1 MKPYDEFRIADRGL
15 RIWFFNSQFEIRNP
29 QSVLTMTLSDLSI
42 KNPVFAWMLMA
53 ALILFGWISFGRMG
67 VSQMPDVD
75 FPVISVTLTWEGAAP
90 EVMETDVVDVVE
102 DAITSIQGV
111 RDISSS
117 TRQGQATVTIE
128 FDLERNI
135 DVALQEVQTKIAQA
149 QLRLPRELD
158 PPVVIKLNPQD
169 QPIMWLGVSGDVPL
183 RDLMEYVQ
191 DHLKDQ
197 FQTINGVGEIFLGGF
212 LERNLRVWLDGEK
225 LQTYELT
232 VDDVINAIQREHAEV
247 PAGRIETAAKE
258 FNIRSM
264 GEALS
269 VEEFGNII
277 ITKRA
282 GVPIYKPIFLKDVA
296 TIEDG
301 LADTRR
307 LSRIM
312 GKPAI
317 GLGIKKQRGA
327 NEVAVAERVLKRM
340 KEIKPQLPKGI
351 ELGVNFDRTKFVKDS
366 VRELTFTLFL
376 SALLTSIVCWF
387 FLGSWS
393 ATLNILMAIPTS
405 IVGSFICL
413 YFFGFTLNTFT
424 LLGLSLAIGIVV
436 DDAIMVLEN
445 IVRYREQGVEK
456 VEAAQ
461 MGARQITFAAI
472 AATLAIIAI
481 FLPVAFMSGIIGK
494 FFYQF
499 GVTISVAVALS
510 LLEALTLA
518 PMRCS
523 QFLQVG
529 ERRTAIGRF
538 VEGSFRWLA
547 AGYERALTW
556 ILKDPVPRGPY
567 WLPKFFR
574 ILLTWLFARRTIVLI
589 VSFLI
594 FAGSLTIFP
603 RLRKEFVPSQD
614 QSMFLVRLQTPVGS
628 SIDFTDT
635 RFKQAEAFAMSRPE
649 ILRYYGAIGG
659 FGGGEVN
666 TGILFITFKPPRQR
680 PIVPP
685 NRHPLSQQEL
695 MVLFRK
701 QLNAIPDMK
710 AYVQDLSTIG
720 FSAQRGFPIE
730 MTVRGTDWDKLAEYS
745 ETMKGRMANSGL
757 MVDVDTDYLAG
768 VPEVRVRP
776 DRTKTAERG
785 VSIETIG
792 HTINAAIGGQRVAKY
807 TRGGRRYDVRVR
819 LIPTQRSQKE
829 DIERLWL
836 WNNRGEL
843 VQLKDVVQITEKPTL
858 LTITRKNR
866 ERAISVFAN
875 VAPGKSQA
883 DALKEAGRI
892 AKEVLPQGYR
902 AVFGGSTQTFK
913 ESFASLGFALILG
926 ILVSYMVLASQ
937 YNSYLHPITV
947 LLALPFSLSGAFLAL
962 WVGRQSLN
970 IYSFIGLILLMG
982 IVKKNSILL
991 VDFTNQLREQGQQV
1005 HDALMHACPV
1015 RLRPILMT
1023 SVSTIAAAAPPALAI
1038 GPGAETRIP
1047 MAVAVIGGVT
1057 LSTLLTLFVVPCAY
1071 SLFSRIERKRY
1082 GDLAPR

>member
-1 MKPYDEFRIADRGL
+1 
-15 RIWFFNSQFEIRNP
+15 
-29 QSVLTMTLSDLSI
+29 MTLSDLSI

-53 ALILFGWISFGRMG
+53 ALIVFGGISFQRMG

-75 FPVISVTLTWEGAAP
+75 FPVVSVTLTWEGAAP

-117 TRQGQATVTIE
+117 TRQGQATITVE
-128 FDLERNI
+128 FDLDRNI
-135 DVALQEVQTKIAQA
+135 DVALQDVQTKIAQA
-149 QLRLPRELD
+149 QQRLPREMD
-158 PPVVIKLNPQD
+158 PPVVVKVNPQD
-169 QPIMWLGVSGDVPL
+169 QPIMWLGVSGNVPM

-212 LERNLRVWLDGEK
+212 LERNLRVWVNADK
-225 LQTYELT
+225 LQAYQLT

-247 PAGRIETAAKE
+247 PAGRIETDAKE
-258 FNIRSM
+258 FNVRAM
-264 GEALS
+264 GEATTP
-269 VEEFGNII
+269 EEFGNII
-277 ITKRA
+277 IGRRA
-282 GVPIYKPIFLKDVA
+282 GQPIYTPLYLKDVA

-301 LADTRR
+301 LADRRR

-317 GLGIKKQRGA
+317 GLGIRKQRGA
-327 NEVAVAERVLKRM
+327 NEVAVAHRVLKRLE
-340 KEIKPQLPKGI
+340 EIRFQLPKGI
-351 ELGVNFDRTKFVKDS
+351 EIGVNFNRTKFIEDS
-366 VRELTFTLFL
+366 VRELTFTLIL
-376 SALLTSIVCWF
+376 SAMLTSVVCWF

-445 IVRYREQGVEK
+445 IVRYRERGIGP

-461 MGARQITFAAI
+461 LGARQITFAAI

-494 FFYQF
+494 FFFQF
-499 GVTISVAVALS
+499 GVTISIAVALS

-518 PMRCS
+518 PMRCA

-529 ERRTAIGRF
+529 ERQTRIGKAVEDSF
-538 VEGSFRWLA
+538 VWLA
-547 AGYERALTW
+547 QRYHATLEWALRHRQ
-556 ILKDPVPRGPY
+556 P
-567 WLPKFFR
+567 
-574 ILLTWLFARRTIVLI
+574 VLI
-589 VSFLI
+589 SAVLI
-594 FAGSLTIFP
+594 FVGSVALLP
-603 RLRKEFVPSQD
+603 LLRKEFVPAQD

-628 SIDFTDT
+628 SIDFTDK
-635 RFKQAEAFAMSRPE
+635 RFKAAEAFAMSRPE
-649 ILRYYGAIGG
+649 VARYYGAIGG

-666 TGILFITFKPPRQR
+666 AGMLFITFQSPQHR
-680 PIVPP
+680 PIVAP
-685 NRHPLSQQEL
+685 NHHRLSQQEL
-695 MVLFRK
+695 MILFRK
-701 QLNAIPDMK
+701 QLNAIPNVK
-710 AYVQDLSTIG
+710 AFVQDLSLSG

-730 MTVRGTDWDKLAEYS
+730 LTVRGSDWEKLATYA
-745 ETMKGRMANSGL
+745 ETIRERMAKSGL
-757 MVDVDTDYLAG
+757 MVDVDTDYLTG

-776 DRTKTAERG
+776 DRLKSAERG

-792 HTINAAIGGQRVAKY
+792 HTINALIGGERVGKY
-807 TRGGRRYDVRVR
+807 TKGGRRYDVRAR
-819 LIPTQRSQKE
+819 LIPTQRSQAE
-829 DIERLWL
+829 DIEKLWV

-843 VQLKDVVQITEKPTL
+843 VQLKDVVSITEQPTL
-858 LTITRKNR
+858 LSITRRNR
-866 ERAISVFAN
+866 ERAITIFAN

-883 DALKEAGRI
+883 TALQTAAQIAQEA
-892 AKEVLPQGYR
+892 LPSGYH
-902 AVFGGSTQTFK
+902 AVFSGSTQTFR
-913 ESFASLGFALILG
+913 ESFQSLIFALWLG

-947 LLALPFSLSGAFLAL
+947 LLALPFSVSGAFLAL
-962 WVGRQSLN
+962 WLGRQSIN
-970 IYSFIGLILLMG
+970 IYSLIGLILLMG

-991 VDFTNQLREQGQQV
+991 VDFTNQLREQGLGV
-1005 HDALMHACPV
+1005 HDALMQACPI

-1023 SVSTIAAAAPPALAI
+1023 SISTIAAAIPPALAI

-1047 MAVAVIGGVT
+1047 MAIAVIGGVT
-1057 LSTLLTLFVVPCAY
+1057 LSTILTLYVVPCAY
-1071 SLFSRIERKRY
+1071 SLFTKIERKRY
-1082 GDLAPR
+1082 QPTIHAADPLLSSHVASLTIPNVAHPR